1 MKTCNYCNMQFNDE
15 DVSKDRPGFKCVHC
29 EPMVKKMNSDAKRS
43 LWYAEQGINQE
54 QLRRDKAFEMRFD
67 DSYVSA
73 YKGAESTHLSA
84 PPRWINDQG

>member
-29 EPMVKKMNSDAKRS
+29 EPMVKKMYKDADRS
-43 LWYAEQGINQE
+43 MWYASQGVNQLE
-54 QLRRDKAFEMRFD
+54 ERWKHRENPMT
-67 DSYVSA
+67 

-84 PPRWINDQG
+84 DPRWISSDQG